1 MPHLSSAYE
10 LGQALGDGAH
20 ATVFRATARMNSDDA
35 NSSREDVA
43 VKVFHLHTAQALAR
57 SELRLLTV
65 AQGHPNVVRL
75 VEYIDD
81 VWPHAIVLEL
91 CGRDLE
97 TLVSKRKRP
106 LPEKKAVKFMGDVV
120 AALKHVHGLD
130 IVHRDVK
137 PENVAIGM
145 DGKAR
150 LMDFGIAVSSSDEL
164 ELCTP
169 RGSLGY
175 TAPEILSKKP
185 YSFPVDVFAAGV
197 TLYFVLS
204 KQHAFKTPNMSNES
218 IIARTKWGVISF
230 GDMFDHV
237 SDDTKQMILLCSHRS
252 PSSRPTACVA
262 LSASPFAS
270 SVGSRID
277 DADVNA
283 TLDAWSPALP
293 VMEQRLLSTTT
304 DDAARLTHEA
314 RARQVINGQ
323 ASSSSTVA
331 VVEKPSD
338 VHAKGASSDDE
349 VQMRRLLPWQ
359 RQQASPPFEAQVGMS
374 QPTTKAFLSQVGD
387 CQDSSLSSGG
397 QAGVLLARKSER
409 APSVG
414 DVEVQ
419 KPSSSQVLQA
429 SPPLLAWARTAR
441 PAPKARV
448 RQLSRTDATSE
459 ALSHNKTE
467 APSVESVHP
476 AAPLV
481 QQASAPLEPRA
492 RPARPAPKARVRQVS
507 DGQTSLPVATVVEPP
522 SDVESPQSVK
532 GVDLKHPDASLQ
544 QQTAS
549 PPFESIVGVAQPASG
564 AWECKSH
571 AKKASLSPTSAAEDT
586 FDRRSTAASSGDA
599 FDMLHDD

>member
-1 MPHLSSAYE
+1 
-10 LGQALGDGAH
+10 
-20 ATVFRATARMNSDDA
+20 
-35 NSSREDVA
+35 
-43 VKVFHLHTAQALAR
+43 
-57 SELRLLTV
+57 
-65 AQGHPNVVRL
+65 
-75 VEYIDD
+75 
-81 VWPHAIVLEL
+81 
-91 CGRDLE
+91 
-97 TLVSKRKRP
+97 
-106 LPEKKAVKFMGDVV
+106 
-120 AALKHVHGLD
+120 
-130 IVHRDVK
+130 
-137 PENVAIGM
+137 
-145 DGKAR
+145 
-150 LMDFGIAVSSSDEL
+150 MDFGIAVFSSDVR
-164 ELCTP
+164 ELCTR

-175 TAPEILSKKP
+175 AAPEILSKKP

-230 GDMFDHV
+230 GDAFDHV
-237 SDDTKQMILLCSHRS
+237 SDDAKHMIRWCSHRS
-252 PSSRPTACVA
+252 PSSRPTACRA

-270 SVGSRID
+270 SVGSQLD
-277 DADVNA
+277 DADVHA
-283 TLDAWSPALP
+283 TLDAGGPQLP
-293 VMEQRLLSTTT
+293 VLEENAT
-304 DDAARLTHEA
+304 DDEVRLTQEA
-314 RARQVINGQ
+314 LARQIGNGQ

-331 VVEKPSD
+331 VAAEPSAD
-338 VHAKGASSDDE
+338 KAKGASSDDG
-349 VQMRRLLPWQ
+349 VQIRRLSPWLS
-359 RQQASPPFEAQVGMS
+359 QQANPPFETQVGTS
-374 QPTTKAFLSQVGD
+374 RPATKACLSPLGD
-387 CQDSSLSSGG
+387 CQASSSSSGG
-397 QAGVLLARKSER
+397 QVGIRLDSKGEGP
-409 APSVG
+409 PSVG
-414 DVEVQ
+414 EVEVQ
-419 KPSSSQVLQA
+419 KASSSHGQQA
-429 SPPLLAWARTAR
+429 SLPLMARVRTAR

-448 RQLSRTDATSE
+448 RQLSRTDGTSE
-459 ALSHNKTE
+459 ALPCSKAE